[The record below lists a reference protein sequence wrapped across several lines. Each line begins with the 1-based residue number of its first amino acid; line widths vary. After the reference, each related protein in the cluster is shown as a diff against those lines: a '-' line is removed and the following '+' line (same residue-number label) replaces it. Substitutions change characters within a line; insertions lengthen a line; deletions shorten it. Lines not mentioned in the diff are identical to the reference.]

1 MERMVE
7 TAGALHLYARTAP
20 RAKAMMGRGVSWA
33 FDVDDEHWVVRHYR
47 RGGMIARF
55 LRDRY
60 LRLGPSRPYRELMA
74 SVATRAKDIR
84 TPEVIGYVVYGGAPF
99 YRADIAT
106 RWVPDSEDL
115 ASATFGPDLPSIAY
129 QTAAWAAAGELLR
142 RMFEAGV
149 VHADLN
155 LRNILVAGREPPVA
169 WLIDL
174 DRCRV
179 TDAPSDAARHAMLER
194 FHRSRRKLELRFRR
208 PVDPA
213 SLAAFAEAL
222 GV

>member
-1 MERMVE
+1 MENMVA

-33 FDVDDEHWVVRHYR
+33 FDAGDERWVVRHYR

-60 LRLGPSRPYRELMA
+60 LRLGASRPYRELVA
-74 SVATRAKDIR
+74 SVEARRRAVR
-84 TPEVIGYVVYGGAPF
+84 TPEVIGYVIYGGAPF
-99 YRADIAT
+99 YRADIVT
-106 RWVPDSEDL
+106 RFVDDSQDL
-115 ASATFGPDLPSIAY
+115 ASATFGPDLPSIAH

-142 RMFEAGV
+142 TMFDAGV

-155 LRNILVAGREPPVA
+155 LRNILIAGRDPAVA

-179 TDAPSDAARHAMLER
+179 TDAPSAAARLAMLER